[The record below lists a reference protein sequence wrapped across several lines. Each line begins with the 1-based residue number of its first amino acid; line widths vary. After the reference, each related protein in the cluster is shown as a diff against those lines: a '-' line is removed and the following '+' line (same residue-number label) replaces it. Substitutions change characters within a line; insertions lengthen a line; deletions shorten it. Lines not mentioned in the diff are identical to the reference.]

1 MPSLSSPRKLEADDS
16 AGPLRAIEEGDP
28 VIDEVP
34 RGVSWRGLFADEK
47 FMNELVTIMLHPSQD
62 TSEMGVPVSVNGLR
76 AYLIPGRPMK
86 VRRLHVAQLLKAR
99 PDIVIHRSDDPY
111 APETE
116 HNRMYRQSSSR
127 YNFDVLEDTPRG
139 IMWLKELRAQYF
151 K

>member
-62 TSEMGVPVSVNGLR
+62 TSEMGVPVSVNGL
-76 AYLIPGRPMK
+76 
-86 VRRLHVAQLLKAR
+86 HVAQLLKAR